1 MTDHSP
7 SLLPSFADDQNEAG
21 HAMPLPTISL
31 PAVSVPVIRHVT
43 VSKRVRPGA
52 TVERANRSA
61 LWLAATGRWMDR
73 SFDPAGAEAIRQN
86 YRALPAAADEDDEP

>member
-31 PAVSVPVIRHVT
+31 PAVSVPVIRHLT
-43 VSKRVRPGA
+43 VSNRVRAGA
-52 TVERANRSA
+52 AIERANRSA

-73 SFDPAGAEAIRQN
+73 SFDPAGSEAIRES
-86 YRALPAAADEDDEP
+86 YRALPAAAGEDDEP